1 MSTNSDGDSERLSS
15 DQSSPSLINSADA
28 KRPLRGA
35 AAAQAGFDYQLDVS
49 ILAALQLL
57 LISKAATRLVL
68 EPANEEDLEADL
80 EPCVPGRL
88 QSSAKRLAK
97 NLSLNACNPFKKD

>member
-1 MSTNSDGDSERLSS
+1 MSTNNSRDIKQSHSDASDTSFSDSAEAR
-15 DQSSPSLINSADA
+15 
-28 KRPLRGA
+28 RPLRGA

-80 EPCVPGRL
+80 EPNVPGRV
-88 QSSAKRLAK
+88 QPSATVWRI
-97 NLSLNACNPFKKD
+97 

>member
-1 MSTNSDGDSERLSS
+1 M
-15 DQSSPSLINSADA
+15 
-28 KRPLRGA
+28 RGA

-68 EPANEEDLEADL
+68 EPASEEDLEADL
-80 EPCVPGRL
+80 
-88 QSSAKRLAK
+88 
-97 NLSLNACNPFKKD
+97 

>member
-1 MSTNSDGDSERLSS
+1 MSTNSRRDIERSRSSASDS
-15 DQSSPSLINSADA
+15 SLTDSAEA

-68 EPANEEDLEADL
+68 EPASFSRGM
-80 EPCVPGRL
+80 EPATKTL
-88 QSSAKRLAK
+88 
-97 NLSLNACNPFKKD
+97 